1 MQKDFVNLQSFD
13 RVSSFSIN
21 LSAFTPTKWS
31 SLKIR
36 KSKQHIRRF
45 TDVIQFLHWY
55 TGFKNG
61 AANRPKTFVYGLL
74 MIIANMLVTGYA
86 LSFILNGSPW
96 SRKASRSRFA
106 RRAEFVDYC
115 RHCLQLE
122 LPLWQTVAL
131 NKCFVAGTI
140 VLGSSNV
147 QRPVVI

>member
-106 RRAEFVDYC
+106 RRAEFVIIAVTAC
-115 RHCLQLE
+115 NLSCPCGKQWHLTNVLLLVRLCSE
-122 LPLWQTVAL
+122 VATY
-131 NKCFVAGTI
+131 NA
-140 VLGSSNV
+140 
-147 QRPVVI
+147 QW